1 MPTGNNGMN
10 MGYRM
15 SKTALNQ
22 MSVTMAKEI
31 LSNDDNITVI
41 ALYPGHLATRM
52 SNFSSSNDM
61 ETSIT
66 GVVDVIENVNIE
78 QTGSYLNWEGK
89 TVPW

>member
-1 MPTGNNGMN
+1 MN
-10 MGYRM
+10 VGYRM

-31 LSNDDNITVI
+31 LATDDKITVV

-52 SNFSSSNDM
+52 SSYSSSNDM
-61 ETSIT
+61 EESIT
-66 GVVDVIENVNIE
+66 GVVDVVENVNIG
-78 QTGSYLNWEGK
+78 QSGSFLNWKGE